1 LHLPASATGA
11 DFMYMCTQI
20 LEGRGGFGADFDF
33 FYFTGP
39 TDFAGFFGLTGTGDA
54 DKISA

>member
-1 LHLPASATGA
+1 MPASATGA